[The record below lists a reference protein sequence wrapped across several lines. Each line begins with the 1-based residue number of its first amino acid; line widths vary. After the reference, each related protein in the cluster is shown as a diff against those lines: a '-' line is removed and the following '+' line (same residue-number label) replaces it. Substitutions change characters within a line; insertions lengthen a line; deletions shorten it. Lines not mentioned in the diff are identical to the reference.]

1 MPTLKDFGSFKI
13 RVYYGD
19 HNPPHF
25 HVISHDFAAL
35 VAFSDLSV
43 IGGSAPEKVLKEA
56 REWAKD
62 NQTLLQQTWDAGN

>member
-1 MPTLKDFGSFKI
+1 MPTLKDFGNFKI
-13 RVYYGD
+13 RVYFGD

-25 HVISHDFAAL
+25 HLVGPDFAAL

-56 REWAKD
+56 RKWAAENKAI
-62 NQTLLQQTWDAGN
+62 LQETWDQGN